1 MSIDSIP
8 ISNFMSNRG
17 VITEREH
24 QNICSVCRIMHKN
37 DVGCVV
43 IVGKSGANYT
53 KPVDIITERDV
64 IHILGSLDQTLDHY
78 INK

>member
-1 MSIDSIP
+1 
-8 ISNFMSNRG
+8 
-17 VITEREH
+17 
-24 QNICSVCRIMHKN
+24 MHKN

-43 IVGKSGANYT
+43 IIGKSGANYT

>member
-8 ISNFMSNRG
+8 ISNFMSSRG

-24 QNICSVCRIMHKN
+24 QNIYSVCRIMHEN
-37 DVGCVV
+37 NVVCVV

-53 KPVDIITERDV
+53 KPVGIITERDV
-64 IHILGSLDQTLDHY
+64 IHISGSLD
-78 INK
+78 